1 MKEAETV
8 VESPKV
14 LKFKI
19 ARKEGTVFHQ
29 HIACASAKL
38 FSHSKFCVCSA
49 PLLPASRNLCITHVF
64 LERVI
69 KNICLLPAWHTS
81 AMKCLCKCKS
91 TCEDVSLALHMN
103 EAHYPW
109 NICRANKRDL
119 HSVTCCCEPD
129 TENNIY
135 LGFWE
140 RFRCHEDV
148 SGWISL
154 TLVCTSFR
162 HFSAAATI
170 GRQRRGRGGK
180 QLSENICPYVV
191 ILFFFT
197 LVYSTLL
204 KAMVRLGL
212 FLVFFWT
219 FRKSSHSGTNSTCS
233 NSQSKG
239 AFCCN

>member
-1 MKEAETV
+1 MDKMKEAETV

-14 LKFKI
+14 LKLKI

-29 HIACASAKL
+29 HIACVSAKL
-38 FSHSKFCVCSA
+38 FRHSKFCVCSA
-49 PLLPASRNLCITHVF
+49 SLLPASGNLCVIHIF
-64 LERVI
+64 LECVI

-103 EAHYPW
+103 EAPYPW
-109 NICRANKRDL
+109 NIFRVNKRDL
-119 HSVTCCCEPD
+119 HSVTSCCEPD

-135 LGFWE
+135 LGYWE

-154 TLVCTSFR
+154 TLVCTSFH

-170 GRQRRGRGGK
+170 GRQRRGGK
-180 QLSENICPYVV
+180 KATVWRYLSICGNP
-191 ILFFFT
+191 FFFHFS
-197 LVYSTLL
+197 VFHIVKSN
-204 KAMVRLGL
+204 GL